1 MEHTRYS
8 VSQATALV
16 GVQASVLR
24 YWEEELKLRIMRND
38 QGHRCYTG
46 YDIQLF
52 LNIKELKKRGLQ
64 LKAIK
69 ELIPKMSR
77 QEPGSG
83 TSKIRLLEDAECTS
97 QEVTDGEERGAEKDS
112 GELKEQGTVQ
122 LQRSDTPPNILANEE
137 KILEFQM
144 ILERL
149 IAKGLKEKNKEEVR
163 YRSIDEAIRYHQQIR
178 REAAAAR
185 EGKRRKIRSM
195 RGSGSK

>member
-1 MEHTRYS
+1 MDHTRYS

-77 QEPGSG
+77 QEPGSCA
-83 TSKIRLLEDAECTS
+83 SKIKLLEDAE
-97 QEVTDGEERGAEKDS
+97 GILEEPKIQKGFEKDC
-112 GELKEQGTVQ
+112 GELERQEAIQPQKIA
-122 LQRSDTPPNILANEE
+122 DTPDILADEE

-149 IAKGLKEKNKEEVR
+149 IAKGLKERNKEEVR